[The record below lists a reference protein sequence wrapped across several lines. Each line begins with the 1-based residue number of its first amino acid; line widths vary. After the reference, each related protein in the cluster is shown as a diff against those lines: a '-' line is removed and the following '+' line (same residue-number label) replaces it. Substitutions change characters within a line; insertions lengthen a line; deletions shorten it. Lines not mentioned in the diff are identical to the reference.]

1 MNVGVQV
8 VSGTVAIGQL
18 ETLEGTAQ

>member
-18 ETLEGTAQ
+18 ETLEATAQ